1 MDEVAFSQAS
11 EWYRQRGKGFSY
23 SAKLKLYGL
32 FKQVHRQQAHYS
44 PPQLTIDVVRFT
56 GLKDSR
62 TERECAHERRS
73 VRVFTLTSDASAS
86 G

>member
-32 FKQVHRQQAHYS
+32 FKQVN
-44 PPQLTIDVVRFT
+44 PQNRLNI
-56 GLKDSR
+56 
-62 TERECAHERRS
+62 RS
-73 VRVFTLTSDASAS
+73 LN
-86 G
+86 

>member
-32 FKQVHRQQAHYS
+32 FKQVN
-44 PPQLTIDVVRFT
+44 PQNRLNIRSLNRYLRLVRIK
-56 GLKDSR
+56 GLKDGL
-62 TERECAHERRS
+62 ERKHARNKES
-73 VRVFTLTSDASAS
+73 
-86 G
+86 